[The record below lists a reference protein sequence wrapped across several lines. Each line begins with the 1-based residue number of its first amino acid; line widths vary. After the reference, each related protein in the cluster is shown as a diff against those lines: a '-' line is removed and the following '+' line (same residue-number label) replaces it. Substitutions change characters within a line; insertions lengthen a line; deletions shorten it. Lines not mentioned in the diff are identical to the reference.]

1 MTGQNESPDAPTK
14 KIRWDIIAVLYS
26 VAGLLFLVSCN
37 TTAHDGRLP
46 YDSAY
51 DSAYERSL
59 LDDRLGSPISHMSLE
74 DLLALDQSEN
84 TEQGSGQQPPVH
96 PESKPE

>member
-51 DSAYERSL
+51 ERSL
-59 LDDRLGSPISHMSLE
+59 LDDRLGSPMSHMSLE
-74 DLLALDQSEN
+74 DLSALDQSEN
-84 TEQGSGQQPPVH
+84 TEQGSGQQPPAS
-96 PESKPE
+96 PESKAE